1 MPLWIPITITAA
13 FLQNLRS
20 ALQRQLK
27 GRMGTTGATFARFG
41 FGFPFA
47 VLYVFALR
55 ALLGTDFPPPNAT
68 FLFAVTFGGIAQI
81 LATFLLVYLFSFRN
95 FMVGTAYSKTE
106 PMQAA
111 LFGLLILGEAI
122 SPLAFVA
129 IIVGVFGVGLIS
141 VPGRGAGGRR
151 GWSAIADG
159 LVSREAGIGL
169 LSGALF
175 GVSAVCFRWASLSLG
190 DGGVAMR
197 AAMTLAFAT
206 GIQTLAMLLW
216 MALRDRAELKAVARA
231 WRPALLVGIVGVCGS
246 AGWFTAMTLEKV
258 AYVRALGQ
266 IELVFTYASS
276 VFWFRETITR
286 QELAGCV
293 LIVGG
298 IVVLLGA
305 AT

>member
-1 MPLWIPITITAA
+1 VPLWIPITITAA

-55 ALLGTDFPPPNAT
+55 TLLGMDFPAPNGT
-68 FLFAVTFGGIAQI
+68 FLFAVAFGGIAQI

-122 SPLAFVA
+122 APLAFGA
-129 IIVGVFGVGLIS
+129 IAVGVFGVGLIS
-141 VPGRGAGGRR
+141 VAGRGAGGRR
-151 GWSAIADG
+151 GWRAIADG
-159 LVSREAGIGL
+159 LVSREAEIGL

-175 GVSAVCFRWASLSLG
+175 GVSAVCFRWGSLSLG
-190 DGGVAMR
+190 EGGVAMR

-206 GIQTLAMLLW
+206 GIQTLAMLAW

-266 IELVFTYASS
+266 IELVFTFASS

-286 QELAGCV
+286 LELAGCV